1 MGEIRTESITKCKL
15 ENGKILRYDR
25 CSSNSELKEE
35 NENIKSIA
43 YLGKGK
49 IFSINNEEV
58 KNSKTYHFWKVTY
71 KC

>member
-1 MGEIRTESITKCKL
+1 MGVIKTESITRCKL
-15 ENGKILRYDR
+15 ENGKILIYDR

-35 NENIKSIA
+35 NENIKSII

-49 IFSINNEEV
+49 IFSINNKEIE
-58 KNSKTYHFWKVTY
+58 NNKTYHFWKVTY

>member
-1 MGEIRTESITKCKL
+1 MEEIGTESIARCKL
-15 ENGKILRYDR
+15 ENGKILIYNR

-35 NENIKSIA
+35 NENIKSIT

-49 IFSINNEEV
+49 IFSINNKEI
-58 KNSKTYHFWKVTY
+58 KNSNTYHFWRVTY